1 MFDSENEIHIKSPQ
15 EREAHFQQ
23 ERGENSSTTDQRSF
37 QIPWKGEQRYFQIFS
52 VDHDSLL
59 YNLNNTR
66 TEDYQAEHIA
76 KNNMDKNTFK
86 QYDDIK
92 AQNIQHQILKKYID
106 TTGDTNDSVIYKNL
120 KNGIQTDPLVVTN
133 DHRVI
138 SGNRRLCTMRI
149 LNKEA
154 VDKQQKMPFDKIKII
169 ILDRANETDI
179 EKLEVE
185 LEEEDSFFIYADNY
199 CEDNLEE
206 FILAHLNRP
215 KECLMTM
222 MTFRTD
228 DFESSGI
235 VKVDD
240 YGIVRNY
247 YEKEKHSEGNLAN
260 GAVFIFSK
268 EFISFLKA
276 GDYKGE
282 DFSKDILSRLIN
294 NIYTYET
301 KDLFLDIGSV
311 KNYLSVT

>member
-1 MFDSENEIHIKSPQ
+1 MLLAAGKGTRLKPYTNDKPKCLMPIKGKPLLDIWINKLCNVGVKNFFINTHYLHEQVNEFVSRNELKEKIQLSH
-15 EREAHFQQ
+15 ELE
-23 ERGENSSTTDQRSF
+23 
-37 QIPWKGEQRYFQIFS
+37 
-52 VDHDSLL
+52 LL
-59 YNLNNTR
+59 GTAGTLLNNLNF
-66 TEDYQAEHIA
+66 
-76 KNNMDKNTFK
+76 FK
-86 QYDDIK
+86 
-92 AQNIQHQILKKYID
+92 
-106 TTGDTNDSVIYKNL
+106 
-120 KNGIQTDPLVVTN
+120 
-133 DHRVI
+133 
-138 SGNRRLCTMRI
+138 
-149 LNKEA
+149 
-154 VDKQQKMPFDKIKII
+154 
-169 ILDRANETDI
+169 
-179 EKLEVE
+179 
-185 LEEEDSFFIYADNY
+185 EEDSFFIYADNY
-199 CEDNLEE
+199 CEDKLEE

-294 NIYTYET
+294 KIYTYET